1 MELLRKSS
9 NFISNDTE
17 GQGKSMETNG
27 FFLLFSKEISYEKEI
42 KLKRLEK
49 EESKIEFSLSFRV

>member
-49 EESKIEFSLSFRV
+49 EESKI